1 MLEEI
6 VVGERSNLYPTLSL
20 LIALM

>member
-6 VVGERSNLYPTLSL
+6 VVGERSNL
-20 LIALM
+20 

>member
-6 VVGERSNLYPTLSL
+6 VGGERSNLYPILSVL
-20 LIALM
+20 GALM